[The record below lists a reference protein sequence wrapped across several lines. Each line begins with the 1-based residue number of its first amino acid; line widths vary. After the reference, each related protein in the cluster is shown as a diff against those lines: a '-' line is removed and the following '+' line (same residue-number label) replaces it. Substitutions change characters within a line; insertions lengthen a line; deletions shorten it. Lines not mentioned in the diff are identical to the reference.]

1 MSGRVAVLVV
11 EDDSAIRAGLID
23 LLAFHGF
30 QPIGAC
36 DGPSGLAAALTGAY
50 PLVLLDVMLPG
61 MDGFTVCERLR
72 AANARV
78 AILLLTARGAEA
90 DILRG
95 FEAGADDY
103 VAKPFSIVQLMAR
116 VGALTRRR
124 LAPTTIAIGPV
135 RVDVDARIASLGS
148 RSANLT
154 QRDCELLAF
163 LASSEGRT
171 VERELLLREVWGY
184 ARTDAVETR
193 SIDVHVAKL
202 RRKLEALTDRTLIE
216 TVRGAGY
223 RVVL

>member
-11 EDDSAIRAGLID
+11 EDDNAIRAGLID

-30 QPIGAC
+30 QPTGAS
-36 DGPSGLAAALTGAY
+36 DGPSGLEAGLTGAY

-72 AANARV
+72 AAHARV

-103 VAKPFSIVQLMAR
+103 VTKPFSIVQLMAR
-116 VGALTRRR
+116 VGALTRRHQV
-124 LAPTTIAIGPV
+124 PNTIAIGPV
-135 RVDVDARIASLGS
+135 QVDVHARIASLGN
-148 RSANLT
+148 RNADLT

-163 LASSEGRT
+163 LASAGGRA
-171 VERELLLREVWGY
+171 VERDQLLREVWGY

-193 SIDVHVAKL
+193 SIDVHIAKL
-202 RRKLEALTDRTLIE
+202 RRKLEALTDRIVIE
-216 TVRGAGY
+216 TVRGTGY